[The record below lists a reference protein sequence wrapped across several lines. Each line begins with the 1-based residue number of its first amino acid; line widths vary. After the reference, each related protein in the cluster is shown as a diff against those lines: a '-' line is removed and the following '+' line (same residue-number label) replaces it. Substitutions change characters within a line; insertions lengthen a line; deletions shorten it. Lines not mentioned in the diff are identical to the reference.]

1 MSRSLFASAS
11 HNGCEATW
19 GGDPRTTGARAWS
32 AGDFAATPL
41 GSRPCMTWAQ
51 WTQSFQFCSDV
62 THPRLKPIPNCGR
75 PAQPVLSAVSQ
86 RSEPRA
92 GPATAWP
99 SARWLDTA
107 RAEHLRPPGP
117 QGRGHRDGPTGRTG
131 TAEPG
136 CQRHPGR
143 VPSVPCTELVSSPF
157 PAKRHRLA
165 AGRRRGAVRCA
176 PSAVRALRHLTS
188 VTTRD

>member
-11 HNGCEATW
+11 QDGCEATW
-19 GGDPRTTGARAWS
+19 GGDPCTTGARAWS

-41 GSRPCMTWAQ
+41 GSRPCTTWAQ

-75 PAQPVLSAVSQ
+75 PAQPVLSTVSQ

-117 QGRGHRDGPTGRTG
+117 QGRAHRSHGHGGTGLPATPREGPLGALHGARQQPLPSQ
-131 TAEPG
+131 TAP
-136 CQRHPGR
+136 P
-143 VPSVPCTELVSSPF
+143 
-157 PAKRHRLA
+157 
-165 AGRRRGAVRCA
+165 RRRAETGCRPLCA
-176 PSAVRALRHLTS
+176 FCSASSTS
-188 VTTRD
+188 SYICNN